1 MRFLSGFLTGVLFLI
16 LLVFLVDNF
25 DRSDTAA
32 DTEPRTIV
40 NWDVA
45 TAKIG
50 RVFGT
55 VQEEVREE
63 VHDETR

>member
-25 DRSDTAA
+25 DRSDT
-32 DTEPRTIV
+32 EPRKIV

-45 TAKIG
+45 TTKISG
-50 RVFGT
+50 VFGK
-55 VQEEVREE
+55 VQEEVRDE
-63 VHDETR
+63 VHDATR

>member
-16 LLVFLVDNF
+16 LLIFLVDNF
-25 DRSDTAA
+25 DRADTAA
-32 DTEPRTIV
+32 DTETRKIV

-50 RVFGT
+50 RVFGQ

-63 VHDETR
+63 VHEATR

>member
-1 MRFLSGFLTGVLFLI
+1 MRFLTGFITGVLFLI

-25 DRSDTAA
+25 DRSDAAA
-32 DTEPRTIV
+32 DAEPRKIV

-50 RVFGT
+50 RVFGQ

-63 VHDETR
+63 VHDATR